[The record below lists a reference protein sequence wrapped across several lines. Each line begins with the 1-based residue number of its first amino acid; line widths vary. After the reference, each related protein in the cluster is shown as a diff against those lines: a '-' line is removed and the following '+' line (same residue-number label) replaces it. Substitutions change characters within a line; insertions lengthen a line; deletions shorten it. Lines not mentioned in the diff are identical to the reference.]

1 MDAEYKSSVLTIKE
15 DCKQNKEKVLEF
27 LLENILNVGIELPE
41 NIKKGTTTD

>member
-1 MDAEYKSSVLTIKE
+1 MDGEYNSQVLSIKE
-15 DCKQNKEKVLEF
+15 DYKQNKDKVLEF